1 MLTHD
6 VGRGETCLS
15 CTDDPWIAIKHE
27 AEVWLVV
34 RERGEREKKRCRER
48 ERESTSAW
56 PRLLLLEQELGRADE
71 SGPLDYVSEEAAY
84 SQVGDEDQH
93 HQPPRMSKR
102 QKIWSD
108 FRSGVRRSN
117 WPGPSRWPQFSPLP
131 ESLRPAE
138 KRQQKKENQG
148 KRWARGTSLS
158 KAKVFEKGSKDKG
171 KEGIGPDSL
180 SSG

>member
-1 MLTHD
+1 
-6 VGRGETCLS
+6 
-15 CTDDPWIAIKHE
+15 
-27 AEVWLVV
+27 
-34 RERGEREKKRCRER
+34 
-48 ERESTSAW
+48 
-56 PRLLLLEQELGRADE
+56 
-71 SGPLDYVSEEAAY
+71 
-84 SQVGDEDQH
+84 
-93 HQPPRMSKR
+93 MSKR

-148 KRWARGTSLS
+148 ERWARGTSLS

-180 SSG
+180 SSGWVVMHLRSEQASEQASKQANKQASKRLHGKYANLGRPRKRNTQSKPKTSEYTISGAASGMPQRARISICQITVIAGKSIQRDERMMNWTSTAQNV